1 MRTRRACHDE
11 DRLSANRASLAL
23 AAFDGSGDCL
33 GFRVIPVAGRVVS
46 HLLWSG
52 VIMSPATSVTYDR
65 LRWWIVGVALVTAA
79 VSAVSLSS
87 DVDADA
93 AARADSEASA
103 PAAERR

>member
-1 MRTRRACHDE
+1 
-11 DRLSANRASLAL
+11 
-23 AAFDGSGDCL
+23 
-33 GFRVIPVAGRVVS
+33 
-46 HLLWSG
+46 
-52 VIMSPATSVTYDR
+52 MSPATSVTYDR
-65 LRWWIVGVALVTAA
+65 LRWWIVGVALITAA